1 MGKKGTKSVTKNKPP
16 TQGNNRRNP
25 RYSSHQ
31 AKSKYKIDNTPIIQS
46 NTIQLINSLDQ
57 KKLFNNNNF
66 ELQFL
71 SEINYRQ
78 FNTLFSKGIDY
89 ARTKFSQKNLKILK
103 KILLLLKDVSNGDT
117 NDEFGLEKCANKLL
131 RNYRYD
137 LLLTLL
143 SDEQK
148 IIELEINDINDTE
161 DRFRKTIDYRLY
173 INRLDAFDKNPSF
186 NKDEDFK
193 DSYKK
198 FKDIVFSPTVLEI
211 YREVLKELYGV
222 NVPSNELKKVISDFL
237 DKHDIY
243 FISMDK
249 KLFGFI
255 IYNGTIFLNK
265 ANVQVGI
272 STEDTFVTYFTLLHE
287 IMHALSRLY
296 RGNKNYLIDTGEF
309 LKNNIKKVDESGEYF
324 DQKFVLGLI
333 KGIRL
338 TSIEAKFF
346 LDMKN
351 YNFKSVLDFNNAFLN
366 WRKKNINIIKNSP
379 TFKIGKSSSDDSFSI
394 LIGCRFGA
402 KVNFIE

>member
-89 ARTKFSQKNLKILK
+89 ARAKFSQKNLKILK

-161 DRFRKTIDYRLY
+161 DKFRKTIDYYLY
-173 INRLDAFDKNPSF
+173 INGLNAFENNLSF

-193 DSYKK
+193 ASYKK
-198 FKDIVFSPTVLEI
+198 FKDIVFSLTVLEI
-211 YREVLKELYGV
+211 YGEVLKELYGV

-255 IYNGTIFLNK
+255 IYNGTIFLNR
-265 ANVQVGI
+265 ANVQVGL

-287 IMHALSRLY
+287 IMQALSRLY
-296 RGNKNYLIDTGEF
+296 RGNKNYSIDNT
-309 LKNNIKKVDESGEYF
+309 KKVDESGEYF

-366 WRKKNINIIKNSP
+366 WRIKNINIIKNSP

-402 KVNFIE
+402 KVIFIE

>member
-1 MGKKGTKSVTKNKPP
+1 MGKKRKKYIIKNKPP
-16 TQGNNRRNP
+16 TQGNNKRYP
-25 RYSSHQ
+25 KYSSHQ

-89 ARTKFSQKNLKILK
+89 ARAKFSQKNLKILK

-161 DRFRKTIDYRLY
+161 DKFRKTIDYYLY
-173 INRLDAFDKNPSF
+173 INGLNAFENNLSF

-255 IYNGTIFLNK
+255 IYNGTIFLNS
-265 ANVQVGI
+265 ANVQVGL

-287 IMHALSRLY
+287 IMQALSRLY
-296 RGNKNYLIDTGEF
+296 RGNKNYSIDNT
-309 LKNNIKKVDESGEYF
+309 KKVDESGKYF

-366 WRKKNINIIKNSP
+366 WRIKNINIIKNSP

>member
-1 MGKKGTKSVTKNKPP
+1 MGKKRKKNITKNKL
-16 TQGNNRRNP
+16 

-31 AKSKYKIDNTPIIQS
+31 VKSKYKIDNTPIIQS

-296 RGNKNYLIDTGEF
+296 RGNKNYSIDNT
-309 LKNNIKKVDESGEYF
+309 KKVDESGKYF

-346 LDMKN
+346 LDIKN

>member
-1 MGKKGTKSVTKNKPP
+1 
-16 TQGNNRRNP
+16 
-25 RYSSHQ
+25 
-31 AKSKYKIDNTPIIQS
+31 
-46 NTIQLINSLDQ
+46 
-57 KKLFNNNNF
+57 
-66 ELQFL
+66 
-71 SEINYRQ
+71 
-78 FNTLFSKGIDY
+78 
-89 ARTKFSQKNLKILK
+89 
-103 KILLLLKDVSNGDT
+103 
-117 NDEFGLEKCANKLL
+117 
-131 RNYRYD
+131 
-137 LLLTLL
+137 
-143 SDEQK
+143 
-148 IIELEINDINDTE
+148 LEINDINDTE
-161 DRFRKTIDYRLY
+161 DKFRKTIDYYLY
-173 INRLDAFDKNPSF
+173 INGLNAFENNLSF

-193 DSYKK
+193 ASYKK
-198 FKDIVFSPTVLEI
+198 FKDIVFSLTVLEI
-211 YREVLKELYGV
+211 YGEVLKELYGV

-255 IYNGTIFLNK
+255 IYNGTIFLNS
-265 ANVQVGI
+265 ANVQVGL

>member
-1 MGKKGTKSVTKNKPP
+1 MGKKRKKYIIKNKPP
-16 TQGNNRRNP
+16 TQGNNKRYP

-89 ARTKFSQKNLKILK
+89 ARAKFSQKNLKILK

-161 DRFRKTIDYRLY
+161 DKFRKTIDYYLY
-173 INRLDAFDKNPSF
+173 INGLNAFENNLSF

-193 DSYKK
+193 ASYKK
-198 FKDIVFSPTVLEI
+198 FKDIVFSLTVLEI
-211 YREVLKELYGV
+211 YGEVLKELYGV

-255 IYNGTIFLNK
+255 IYNGTIFLNS
-265 ANVQVGI
+265 ANVQVGL

-287 IMHALSRLY
+287 IMQALSRLY
-296 RGNKNYLIDTGEF
+296 RGNKNYSID
-309 LKNNIKKVDESGEYF
+309 NIKKVDESGEYF

-346 LDMKN
+346 LDIKN

>member
-1 MGKKGTKSVTKNKPP
+1 MGKKRKKYIIKNKPP

-103 KILLLLKDVSNGDT
+103 KILLLLKDVSNGDI

-143 SDEQK
+143 SDKQK

-173 INRLDAFDKNPSF
+173 INGLDAFDKNPSF

-211 YREVLKELYGV
+211 YREVLKELYGI

-255 IYNGTIFLNK
+255 IYNGTIFLNR
-265 ANVQVGI
+265 ANVEVGI

-296 RGNKNYLIDTGEF
+296 RGNKNYLIDNT
-309 LKNNIKKVDESGEYF
+309 KKVDESGKYF